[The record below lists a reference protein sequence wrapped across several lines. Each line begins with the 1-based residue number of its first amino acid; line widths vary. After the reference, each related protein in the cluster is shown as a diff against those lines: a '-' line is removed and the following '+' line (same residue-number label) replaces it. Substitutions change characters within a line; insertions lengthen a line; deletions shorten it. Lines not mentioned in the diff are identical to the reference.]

1 MWYDRVTVVFLL
13 RFLGYIEFTHIE
25 EILQFDTESACWVPL
40 MGPRTLRAAE
50 RLSLYQDNLSGEPR
64 VAQGPAQI
72 PPQRL
77 TSQNARFWFSIIGP
91 APGTANIEQ
100 LLLDRERREA
110 QGEEPLLPHEEMT
123 LPQRDYTR
131 IPGAWPYMDSSPEL
145 SLQEAQDRVIQAL
158 ENVSEPAPP
167 TDWPRLPQDC

>member
-1 MWYDRVTVVFLL
+1 MAGVLEGIHVPSLGEDFSIRDERFNDNLLTEIYYRAPWLEYPIMGFNPEAGTTAMWYDRVTVVFLL

-100 LLLDRERREA
+100 LLL
-110 QGEEPLLPHEEMT
+110 
-123 LPQRDYTR
+123 
-131 IPGAWPYMDSSPEL
+131 
-145 SLQEAQDRVIQAL
+145 QA
-158 ENVSEPAPP
+158 
-167 TDWPRLPQDC
+167 